1 MTKEQFAEMLNGKQ
15 YRSEMTSDD
24 GELAKD
30 NGLVVVFGASDD
42 LMKFRGAID
51 DEVDCYEGGTA
62 YLDSEGLFKDECS
75 DDCSHMLRERA
86 TCKTI
91 EAIWFDPEGVA
102 WTYETEIPHETFVI
116 MEGDEICCRGIVF
129 EMASLQ

>member
-42 LMKFRGAID
+42 LMEFRGAID
-51 DEVDCYEGGTA
+51 DEIDCYVGGTA
-62 YLDSEGLFKDECS
+62 YLDSE
-75 DDCSHMLRERA
+75 
-86 TCKTI
+86 
-91 EAIWFDPEGVA
+91 
-102 WTYETEIPHETFVI
+102 
-116 MEGDEICCRGIVF
+116 
-129 EMASLQ
+129 